1 MPEIIEIIAREVLDS
16 RGNPTIEV
24 EVYTESG
31 AFGRAMVPS
40 GASTGE
46 HEALELRD
54 GDKKRYLGK
63 GVEKAVANVNE
74 VIAPELI
81 GVDTTEQRLIDTLLL
96 DLDGTENKSV
106 LGANAMLGV
115 SMAAMK
121 AGADFLGLPLYRY
134 IGGIGAKVLP
144 VPMMNIFNGGKHAA
158 NNVDMQEFMV
168 VPAGAPTIK
177 EAVRY
182 GAEVFHAFK
191 KILEK
196 KGYSTS
202 VGDEGGF
209 APNLSNNREPLE
221 YMMKAV
227 EKAGYR
233 PGEEIFFAMDPAS
246 SEFFKEGL
254 YHLAGDGKKLN
265 SGEMVDYYEKL
276 VKDFP
281 VISIEDGLAEDDWE
295 GWEELTRRLGSRIQ
309 LVGDDIFVTNVKRL
323 QRGIESKC
331 GNSIL
336 IKVNQIGTISETLDT
351 IEMAKTH
358 GYTCVVS
365 HRSGETEDT
374 TIADL
379 TVGLNCGQIKTGSLC
394 RTDRVAK
401 YNQLI
406 RIEEELT
413 DIGFYGGKKVFFSI

>member
-16 RGNPTIEV
+16 RGNPTVEV

-31 AFGRAMVPS
+31 AFGRAIVPS

-46 HEALELRD
+46 HEALEMRD
-54 GDKKRYLGK
+54 GDKNRYLGK
-63 GVEKAVANVNE
+63 GVEKAVSNVNE

-134 IGGIGAKVLP
+134 IGGIGAKLLP

-158 NNVDMQEFMV
+158 NTVDMQEFMI
-168 VPAGAPTIK
+168 VPAGAPTMK

-191 KILEK
+191 KILEEN
-196 KGYSTS
+196 GYSTS

-233 PGEEIFFAMDPAS
+233 PGEDIYFAMDPAS
-246 SEFFKEGL
+246 SEFFKDGL
-254 YHLAGDGKKLN
+254 YHLQGDGKKLN

-295 GWEELTRRLGSRIQ
+295 GWKELTRRLGNRIQ

-323 QRGIESKC
+323 QRGIESRC
-331 GNSIL
+331 ANSIL
-336 IKVNQIGTISETLDT
+336 IKVNQIGTMSETLDT
-351 IEMAKTH
+351 IELAKTH

-413 DIGFYGGKKVFFSI
+413 DIGFYGGKKVFFSL

>member
-191 KILEK
+191 KILEE

-336 IKVNQIGTISETLDT
+336 IKVNQIGTMSETLDT
-351 IEMAKTH
+351 IELAKTH

-413 DIGFYGGKKVFFSI
+413 DIGFYGGKKVFFSL

>member
-1 MPEIIEIIAREVLDS
+1 
-16 RGNPTIEV
+16 
-24 EVYTESG
+24 
-31 AFGRAMVPS
+31 
-40 GASTGE
+40 
-46 HEALELRD
+46 
-54 GDKKRYLGK
+54 
-63 GVEKAVANVNE
+63 
-74 VIAPELI
+74 
-81 GVDTTEQRLIDTLLL
+81 
-96 DLDGTENKSV
+96 
-106 LGANAMLGV
+106 
-115 SMAAMK
+115 
-121 AGADFLGLPLYRY
+121 
-134 IGGIGAKVLP
+134 
-144 VPMMNIFNGGKHAA
+144 MMNIFNGGKHAA
-158 NNVDMQEFMV
+158 NNVDMQEFMI
-168 VPAGAPTIK
+168 VPVGAPTIK

-191 KILEK
+191 KILTE

-233 PGEEIFFAMDPAS
+233 PGEEIYFAIDPAS

-295 GWEELTRRLGSRIQ
+295 RWEELTRRLGSRIQ

>member
-16 RGNPTIEV
+16 RGNPTVEV

-31 AFGRAMVPS
+31 AFGRAIVPS

-63 GVEKAVANVNE
+63 GVEKAVSNVNE

-81 GVDTTEQRLIDTLLL
+81 GVDATEQRLIDTLLL

-121 AGADFLGLPLYRY
+121 AGADLLGLPLYRY
-134 IGGIGAKVLP
+134 IGGMG
-144 VPMMNIFNGGKHAA
+144 
-158 NNVDMQEFMV
+158 
-168 VPAGAPTIK
+168 GAPTIK

-182 GAEVFHAFK
+182 GAEVFHHFK
-191 KILEK
+191 KILEE
-196 KGYSTS
+196 KGFATS

-221 YMMKAV
+221 YMMRAV

-233 PGEEIFFAMDPAS
+233 PGEDIYFAMDPAS
-246 SEFFKEGL
+246 SEFFKDGF
-254 YHLAGDGKKLN
+254 YHLQGDGKKLN

-281 VISIEDGLAEDDWE
+281 VISIEDGLAEDDWN
-295 GWEELTRRLGSRIQ
+295 GWEELTKRLGSRIQ

-323 QRGIESKC
+323 QRGIDSEC
-331 GNSIL
+331 ANSIL
-336 IKVNQIGTISETLDT
+336 IKVNQIGTMSETLDT
-351 IEMAKTH
+351 IELAKTH

-413 DIGFYGGKKVFFSI
+413 DIGFYGGKKVFFSL